1 MMDITLLGGS
11 LARDSHSLV
20 THHRLLLAFVVVAA
34 TVLSESGVSHLGY
47 FLMALLFWKQSS
59 MGLRAGLKRLLLIDS
74 VIILAVLPLPFSFV
88 GNEAVTVGSLELSV
102 FGLAKAQDIFIK
114 STVSSIVMISQCHGI
129 SGLELSKALARLK
142 VPGKFI
148 LLLQFCIRYVS
159 VMQQEITSLRTAMLA
174 RGFGNGPTLHNWR
187 SYGYLFGMLLVRALA
202 RADRI
207 WFAMKCRG
215 YKGQFPATLYQDKKA
230 AFSWQLTGY
239 FLLTTAIFYA
249 DFLGPYIYQFFLAGG
264 AL

>member
-1 MMDITLLGGS
+1 MDITLTGRSFVTDKRS
-11 LARDSHSLV
+11 L
-20 THHRLLLAFVVVAA
+20 TIHHRLFLAFVVVAA
-34 TVLSESGVSHLGY
+34 TVLSESDISLVGY
-47 FLMALLFWKQSS
+47 FMMALLFWKQSS
-59 MGLRAGLKRLLLIDS
+59 MGLRAVLKRLLLIDS
-74 VIILAVLPLPFSFV
+74 VVILSVLPLPFSAV
-88 GNEAVTVGSLELSV
+88 GNEVMTLGPLDLSV

-129 SGLELSKALARLK
+129 SGLELSRAMSRLK

-159 VMQQEITSLRTAMLA
+159 VMQQEITSLKTAMLA

-215 YKGQFPATLYQDKKA
+215 YKGQLPPALDQDNNTP
-230 AFSWQLTGY
+230 FSWKLAGY
-239 FLLTTAIFYA
+239 LLLTIAIFCAEILRSY
-249 DFLGPYIYQFFLAGG
+249 FHHYFLAGG